1 MKDIDNLT
9 NKENINEEY
18 IQLLEKRLKNFET
31 EKQLL
36 DAERSRL
43 EEALSNFKKEFDR
56 LRESPLVAAV
66 IIGVNEEKGNAT
78 VISSTGPMFVVNI
91 SRKLRNQK
99 LENGMF
105 VGLNQRTFAIMEIL
119 SITRE
124 EVQLAKNKYIR
135 VKK

>member
-1 MKDIDNLT
+1 MKDNINPTD
-9 NKENINEEY
+9 KGNINEDY
-18 IQLLEKRLKNFET
+18 IQLLEKRLRNLET
-31 EKQLL
+31 EKQLF
-36 DAERSRL
+36 DAERLRL
-43 EEALSNFKKEFDR
+43 EEKLNNYKNEVDR

-66 IIGVNEEKGNAT
+66 IVSVNEEKGRAT
-78 VISSTGPMFVVNI
+78 IISSTGPMFVVNI

-124 EVQLAKNKYIR
+124 EVQLAKSKIY
-135 VKK
+135 KS

>member
-18 IQLLEKRLKNFET
+18 IQLLEKKLKNFET

-66 IIGVNEEKGNAT
+66 IIGVNKEKGSAT